1 MEINELSKQLLK
13 NLKEFIINNDIEI
26 SNIEELEINTRLI
39 GTNSFFDSMD
49 LVTFIVETEEFILND
64 YNLEI
69 QLASEKALSRRTS
82 PFLSILSLAKYI
94 IELKNE

>member
-1 MEINELSKQLLK
+1 METNELSNQLLL

-49 LVTFIVETEEFILND
+49 LVTFIVETEEFILNA
-64 YNLEI
+64 YNFEI

-82 PFLSILSLAKYI
+82 PFLSISSLAKYI